1 MTANLSTTG
10 KYLDALPVWAR
21 ELSEK
26 YYSRSYSLFVLYGNV
41 RDLVSLRGQDSTMFV
56 ALDEFL
62 FSALFGQRDL
72 ILHYDRGGLSFGN
85 PASQADFRRALE
97 GYDSFHGTTY
107 AQSGVPR
114 TPDAVLNL
122 LDNYLRLR
130 IADGKKIGLVI
141 DFAETIAPAG
151 DVSSMAAE
159 DSNLLVIL
167 KRWARNAAFLNAD
180 VTICLVS
187 ENQIELNQ
195 GIVQNPGVS
204 SIAIPLP
211 DYAERLDFIRGQL
224 KDKALPAGSEVS
236 NETLATLGAG
246 LKRMQLQSLISHAV
260 QNQQP
265 LTLKFLSERKRDLIE
280 SESGGLLEFV
290 QSRFDLSF
298 VAGNDQA
305 KRKLQDA
312 AAAIRAGNT
321 DVLPMGYVICGP
333 VGTGKTFITTCF
345 AGEVGIPAVTLKN
358 FRSMWQGVTEGNLE
372 RVLGLLKAM
381 SPIAV
386 IVDEADAQLGARSS
400 SGDSGVGNR
409 VFAQIA
415 QFMGNTEYRGKVIW
429 FLLTCRPDLLPVDL
443 KRQGRAEEHIA
454 LFYPDTPEERLALLR
469 AVQRKVGMKP
479 FPPDVEKFFMERALS
494 LSGADIEAVL
504 VRSHMRSSLQKK
516 TAVDADDLKA
526 ALDDFI
532 PPYYPTEI
540 DLQNMVAVLECTSK
554 SLLPKQYR
562 DLDRSEVIRRTNEL
576 MALARQS
583 SGGGAGGRS
592 LARRFSPNRYCP
604 NYLFLNHDPIH
615 PERPSCGREWRDR
628 LGLDERRVVPPEG
641 LRIALLTAA
650 IEMQQISP
658 VARAVIR
665 KPLIGIG
672 DATLVK
678 QGQPET
684 GSLAFVGH
692 DRGNQRL
699 IDGRLILPA
708 DLKCGRIHIPLHRV
722 SEKMSQQK
730 KSQLSGDRIV
740 DVDFQSV
747 EVAGERIR
755 NISRDHAN
763 PVNLLQ
769 VLLHSRC
776 VVCKRN
782 RHDG

>member
-1 MTANLSTTG
+1 MSMNPTLSE
-10 KYLDALPVWAR
+10 KYLDALPPWAR

-26 YYSRSYSLFVLYGNV
+26 YYSRSFALFVLYGNV
-41 RDLVSLRGQDSTMFV
+41 RDLVSLRRQEATDFV
-56 ALDEFL
+56 SLDEFL
-62 FSALFGQRDL
+62 SGALFGQRDL
-72 ILHYDRGGLSFGN
+72 VLHYDRGGLSFGSSE
-85 PASQADFRRALE
+85 SQADFRHALE

-107 AQSGVPR
+107 SQGGLPR
-114 TPDAVLNL
+114 NPDAVLNL

-151 DVSSMAAE
+151 DVSNMSAE
-159 DSNLLVIL
+159 DRNSLVIL
-167 KRWARNAAFLNAD
+167 KRWARNTAFLNAD

-195 GIVQNPGVS
+195 GIVQHPGVS

-211 DYAERLDFIRGQL
+211 DYDDRLEFIRAQM
-224 KDKALPAGSEVS
+224 KSQELPAGSEVGDES
-236 NETLATLGAG
+236 LAKLGAG
-246 LKRMQLQSLISHAV
+246 LKRVQLQSLISHAV
-260 QNQQP
+260 QNRQP
-265 LTLKFLSERKRDLIE
+265 LTLKSLSERKKDLIE
-280 SESGGLLEFV
+280 AESGGLLEFV

-312 AAAIRAGNT
+312 AAAIHAGNT

-372 RVLGLLKAM
+372 RVLSLLKAM

-386 IVDEADAQLGARSS
+386 IVDEADAQLGDRSS

-454 LFYPDTPEERLALLR
+454 LFYPETPEERLALLR
-469 AVQRKVGMKP
+469 AMQRKIGMKP
-479 FPPDVEKFFMERALS
+479 FSADIEKFFLDRAGS

-516 TAVDADDLKA
+516 SAVDTEDLKA
-526 ALDDFI
+526 ALEDFI

-540 DLQNMVAVLECTSK
+540 DLQNLVAVLECTSK

-562 DLDRSEVIRRTNEL
+562 DIERSELIRRTNEL
-576 MALARQS
+576 LAS
-583 SGGGAGGRS
+583 S
-592 LARRFSPNRYCP
+592 RRGS
-604 NYLFLNHDPIH
+604 
-615 PERPSCGREWRDR
+615 
-628 LGLDERRVVPPEG
+628 EG
-641 LRIALLTAA
+641 
-650 IEMQQISP
+650 
-658 VARAVIR
+658 
-665 KPLIGIG
+665 
-672 DATLVK
+672 
-678 QGQPET
+678 
-684 GSLAFVGH
+684 
-692 DRGNQRL
+692 
-699 IDGRLILPA
+699 
-708 DLKCGRIHIPLHRV
+708 
-722 SEKMSQQK
+722 
-730 KSQLSGDRIV
+730 
-740 DVDFQSV
+740 
-747 EVAGERIR
+747 
-755 NISRDHAN
+755 
-763 PVNLLQ
+763 
-769 VLLHSRC
+769 
-776 VVCKRN
+776 
-782 RHDG
+782 

>member
-1 MTANLSTTG
+1 MPDSPTKTG
-10 KYLDALPVWAR
+10 KYLDALPAWAR

-26 YYSRSYSLFVLYGNV
+26 YYSRSFAVFVLYGNV
-41 RDLVSLRGQDSTMFV
+41 RDLVPLRTQDGASSFVSLED
-56 ALDEFL
+56 FL
-62 FSALFGQRDL
+62 SGALFGQRDL

-85 PASQADFRRALE
+85 PATQADYRRALE
-97 GYDSFHGTTY
+97 GYDSFHGTNY
-107 AQSGVPR
+107 SQGGLPR
-114 TPDAVLNL
+114 NPDAVLNL

-151 DVSSMAAE
+151 DISSMSAE
-159 DSNLLVIL
+159 DRNSLVIL
-167 KRWARNAAFLNAD
+167 KRWARNAAFLDAD
-180 VTICLVS
+180 VTICLIS

-195 GIVQNPGVS
+195 GIVQHPGVA

-211 DYAERLDFIRGQL
+211 DEAERLEFIRAQL
-224 KDKALPAGSEVS
+224 KSRELPAGSEVS
-236 NETLATLGAG
+236 DESLAKLGAG
-246 LKRMQLQSLISHAV
+246 LKRVQLQGLISHAV
-260 QNQQP
+260 ENKQP
-265 LTLKFLSERKRDLIE
+265 LTLKFLSQKKKDLIE

-312 AAAIRAGNT
+312 ASAIRAGNT
-321 DVLPMGYVICGP
+321 EVLPMGYVICGP

-372 RVLGLLKAM
+372 RVLILLKAM

-386 IVDEADAQLGARSS
+386 IVDEADAQLGDRSS

-469 AVQRKVGMKP
+469 AMQRKIGMKA
-479 FPPDVEKFFMERALS
+479 FPEDIEKFFLNRAGG

-504 VRSHMRSSLQKK
+504 VRSHMRSSLQNK
-516 TAVDADDLKA
+516 AVVDAQDLEA
-526 ALDDFI
+526 ALEDFI

-562 DLDRSEVIRRTNEL
+562 DLERGELIRRTNEL
-576 MALARQS
+576 LAAS
-583 SGGGAGGRS
+583 
-592 LARRFSPNRYCP
+592 RR
-604 NYLFLNHDPIH
+604 
-615 PERPSCGREWRDR
+615 
-628 LGLDERRVVPPEG
+628 
-641 LRIALLTAA
+641 
-650 IEMQQISP
+650 M
-658 VARAVIR
+658 
-665 KPLIGIG
+665 
-672 DATLVK
+672 
-678 QGQPET
+678 
-684 GSLAFVGH
+684 
-692 DRGNQRL
+692 
-699 IDGRLILPA
+699 
-708 DLKCGRIHIPLHRV
+708 
-722 SEKMSQQK
+722 SE
-730 KSQLSGDRIV
+730 
-740 DVDFQSV
+740 
-747 EVAGERIR
+747 
-755 NISRDHAN
+755 N
-763 PVNLLQ
+763 
-769 VLLHSRC
+769 
-776 VVCKRN
+776 
-782 RHDG
+782 

>member
-1 MTANLSTTG
+1 MTANSSTTG
-10 KYLDALPVWAR
+10 TYLDALPSWAR

-41 RDLVSLRGQDSTMFV
+41 RDLVPLRQPDSTTFV

-85 PASQADFRRALE
+85 PASQSDFRRALE

-107 AQSGVPR
+107 AQGGVPR
-114 TPDAVLNL
+114 SPDAVLNL

-151 DVSSMAAE
+151 DVSSMSAE
-159 DSNLLVIL
+159 DRNSLVIL

-180 VTICLVS
+180 VTICLVA

-211 DYAERLDFIRGQL
+211 DYTERLDYITAQL
-224 KDKALPAGSEVS
+224 KDRPLPAGSEVS

-265 LTLKFLSERKRDLIE
+265 LTLKFRSERKRDLIE

-321 DVLPMGYVICGP
+321 EVLPMGYVICGP

-372 RVLGLLKAM
+372 RVLSLLKAM

-386 IVDEADAQLGARSS
+386 IVDEADAQLGDRSS

-415 QFMGNTEYRGKVIW
+415 QFMGNTELRGKVIW

-469 AVQRKVGMKP
+469 AMQRKVGMKA
-479 FPPDVEKFFMERALS
+479 FPADVEKFFLERALS

-516 TAVDADDLKA
+516 TVVDSDDLKA

-562 DLDRSEVIRRTNEL
+562 DMDRSEVIRRTNEL
-576 MALARQS
+576 MALSRQS
-583 SGGGAGGRS
+583 S
-592 LARRFSPNRYCP
+592 
-604 NYLFLNHDPIH
+604 
-615 PERPSCGREWRDR
+615 
-628 LGLDERRVVPPEG
+628 EG
-641 LRIALLTAA
+641 
-650 IEMQQISP
+650 
-658 VARAVIR
+658 
-665 KPLIGIG
+665 
-672 DATLVK
+672 
-678 QGQPET
+678 
-684 GSLAFVGH
+684 
-692 DRGNQRL
+692 
-699 IDGRLILPA
+699 
-708 DLKCGRIHIPLHRV
+708 
-722 SEKMSQQK
+722 
-730 KSQLSGDRIV
+730 
-740 DVDFQSV
+740 
-747 EVAGERIR
+747 
-755 NISRDHAN
+755 
-763 PVNLLQ
+763 
-769 VLLHSRC
+769 
-776 VVCKRN
+776 
-782 RHDG
+782 

>member
-1 MTANLSTTG
+1 MPDSPTKTG
-10 KYLDALPVWAR
+10 KYLDALPAWAR

-26 YYSRSYSLFVLYGNV
+26 YYSRSFAVFVLYGNV
-41 RDLVSLRGQDSTMFV
+41 RDLVPLRTQDGASSFVSLED
-56 ALDEFL
+56 FL
-62 FSALFGQRDL
+62 SRALFGQRDL

-85 PASQADFRRALE
+85 STTQADFRRALE
-97 GYDSFHGTTY
+97 GYDSFHGTTFS
-107 AQSGVPR
+107 QGGLPR
-114 TPDAVLNL
+114 NPDAVLNL

-151 DVSSMAAE
+151 DISSMSA
-159 DSNLLVIL
+159 DDRNSLVIL
-167 KRWARNAAFLNAD
+167 KRWARNTAFLDAD
-180 VTICLVS
+180 VTICLIS

-195 GIVQNPGVS
+195 GIVQNPGVA

-211 DYAERLDFIRGQL
+211 DDAERLEFIRAQL
-224 KDKALPAGSEVS
+224 KTRELPAGSEV
-236 NETLATLGAG
+236 NDETLAKLGAG
-246 LKRMQLQSLISHAV
+246 LKRVQLQGLISHAV
-260 QNQQP
+260 ENKQP
-265 LTLKFLSERKRDLIE
+265 LTLKFLSQKKKDLIE

-312 AAAIRAGNT
+312 ASAIRAGNT
-321 DVLPMGYVICGP
+321 EVLPMGYVICGP

-372 RVLGLLKAM
+372 RVLTLLKAM

-386 IVDEADAQLGARSS
+386 IVDEADAQLGDRSS

-469 AVQRKVGMKP
+469 AMQRKIGMKA
-479 FPPDVEKFFMERALS
+479 FPEDIEKFFLNRAGG

-504 VRSHMRSSLQKK
+504 VRSHMRSSLQNKSV
-516 TAVDADDLKA
+516 VDAQDLEA
-526 ALDDFI
+526 ALEDFI

-562 DLDRSEVIRRTNEL
+562 DLERAELIRRTNEL
-576 MALARQS
+576 MAAS
-583 SGGGAGGRS
+583 
-592 LARRFSPNRYCP
+592 RR
-604 NYLFLNHDPIH
+604 
-615 PERPSCGREWRDR
+615 
-628 LGLDERRVVPPEG
+628 
-641 LRIALLTAA
+641 
-650 IEMQQISP
+650 M
-658 VARAVIR
+658 
-665 KPLIGIG
+665 
-672 DATLVK
+672 
-678 QGQPET
+678 
-684 GSLAFVGH
+684 
-692 DRGNQRL
+692 
-699 IDGRLILPA
+699 
-708 DLKCGRIHIPLHRV
+708 
-722 SEKMSQQK
+722 SE
-730 KSQLSGDRIV
+730 
-740 DVDFQSV
+740 
-747 EVAGERIR
+747 
-755 NISRDHAN
+755 N
-763 PVNLLQ
+763 
-769 VLLHSRC
+769 
-776 VVCKRN
+776 
-782 RHDG
+782 